1 MNKPAFPTLA
11 AAKVAAQARVGAAYK
26 DARNDHAKYPYA
38 SKEEIART
46 AKDALAEVGLSFEL
60 RGPVGPASDG
70 WIPFR
75 GRFDHES
82 GESEEWDV
90 WWDSD
95 GLRMSSGAAKTGA
108 VMSYA
113 HKNSLL
119 NALNIP
125 RETEETHKN
134 RVDQQPNPQSPRKR
148 APRKKPAK
156 SAAPPAPQ
164 VSATP
169 RRDEFSD
176 VLKNQLNCTKEDVD
190 AVVTLLSAGALQR
203 WSNAARDE
211 DACEQLTMAAR
222 DLLANQTPEQILT
235 AARKE
240 TQA

>member
-1 MNKPAFPTLA
+1 MSKPTYPTLA
-11 AAKVAAQARVGAAYK
+11 AAKVAAQAKVGAAYK

-60 RGPVGPASDG
+60 RGPTGPASDG

-125 RETEETHKN
+125 RETEEVHRN

-148 APRKKPAK
+148 APKKK
-156 SAAPPAPQ
+156 AAPKPPPAA
-164 VSATP
+164 VGTP

-176 VLKNQLNCTKEDVD
+176 VLKSQLNCTRDDVD
-190 AVVTLLSAGALQR
+190 SVVRLLSNGALSN
-203 WSNAARDE
+203 WSAAAKDE
-211 DACEQLTMAAR
+211 AACEQLTAAAR
-222 DLLANQTPEQILT
+222 DFLT
-235 AARKE
+235 TFNAAEIIEKARQE
-240 TQA
+240 AQA